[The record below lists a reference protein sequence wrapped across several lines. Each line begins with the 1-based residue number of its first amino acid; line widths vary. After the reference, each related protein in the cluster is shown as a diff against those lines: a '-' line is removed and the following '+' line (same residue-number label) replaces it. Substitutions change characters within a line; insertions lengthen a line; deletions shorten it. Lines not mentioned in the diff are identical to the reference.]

1 MLKSS
6 PITFNASTPV
16 GVHRVIMG
24 NVVTTF
30 ESGDEIVKGGH
41 SNETELLSIS
51 WGSVSYALQDGSIFC
66 FSG

>member
-1 MLKSS
+1 
-6 PITFNASTPV
+6 
-16 GVHRVIMG
+16 MG

-51 WGSVSYALQDGSIFC
+51 CGSVSYALQDGSIFC